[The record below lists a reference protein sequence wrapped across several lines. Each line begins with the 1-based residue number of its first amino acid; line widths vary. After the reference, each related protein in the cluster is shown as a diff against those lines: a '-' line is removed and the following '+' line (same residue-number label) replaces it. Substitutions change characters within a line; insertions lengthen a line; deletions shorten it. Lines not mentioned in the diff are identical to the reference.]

1 MPTNFELERLKPK
14 LDIFKIHENRVH
26 ELTDSNVS
34 PAVIYE
40 DQDGV
45 KGVTIKFNHYKIVTR
60 IIKKIINIRAEALL
74 RNLNQSNCSARIVNV

>member
-34 PAVIYE
+34 PGYVPEKDYPT
-40 DQDGV
+40 V
-45 KGVTIKFNHYKIVTR
+45 SYRFLSTV
-60 IIKKIINIRAEALL
+60 
-74 RNLNQSNCSARIVNV
+74 

>member
-34 PAVIYE
+34 LYSP
-40 DQDGV
+40 G
-45 KGVTIKFNHYKIVTR
+45 TIDPD
-60 IIKKIINIRAEALL
+60 
-74 RNLNQSNCSARIVNV
+74 